1 MRTRMLGTSGVE
13 VSCIGLG
20 GMPMSITGRPSESDS
35 VRVIHAALDAGMTFI
50 DTADVYCLDHTDIG
64 HNERLIA
71 RALRERSGS
80 GDVLVTTKGGLERPD
95 GGWTTNGRPEHLRSA
110 CEASLRA
117 LGVDSIALYQLHAPC
132 DDHPFADS
140 VGELARLRDA
150 GKVQHVGLSNV
161 TTEQITV
168 AQSIVPIVSVQNRAN
183 PHDTSAWDEGVIA
196 RCEADG
202 LAFFPYSPV
211 GGFGKED
218 IASDTVLREVGDRHG
233 VSAYEVALAW
243 LLASSPVM
251 LPIPAATKVSS
262 AESSARAADL
272 ILTALDMSTLDG
284 QFL

>member
-1 MRTRMLGTSGVE
+1 
-13 VSCIGLG
+13 
-20 GMPMSITGRPSESDS
+20 MSIAGRPDEADS

-80 GDVLVTTKGGLERPD
+80 EDVLVTTKGGLQRPD
-95 GGWTTNGRPEHLRSA
+95 GDWTTNGRPEHLRAA

-117 LGVDSIALYQLHAPC
+117 LGVESIALYQLHAPC
-132 DDHPFADS
+132 DDHPFEDS

-150 GKVQHVGLSNV
+150 GKVRHVGLSNV
-161 TTEQITV
+161 TVEQITI
-168 AQSIVPIVSVQNRAN
+168 AQSILPIVSVQNRCN
-183 PHDTSAWDEGVIA
+183 PHDTSAWDDGIIA

-202 LAFFPYSPV
+202 MAFFPYSPV

-218 IASDTVLREVGDRHG
+218 IGGDVVLREVGDRHG
-233 VSAYEVALAW
+233 VSPYEVALAW

-251 LPIPAATKVSS
+251 LPIPGASKGSS
-262 AESSARAADL
+262 AQSSARAADL
-272 ILTALDMSTLDG
+272 SLTALDMSTLDG